1 MRIFSSLLLTCLFFL
16 GGCSSSLF
24 ESLPEGTVMT
34 CDPAL
39 PGRWIVTRTESAAD
53 NALPRPLEIAADC
66 RTVTDQGQAKPI
78 QANFVHTRA
87 GNYVEALNDSGKL
100 DCAGDNDTYCGHF
113 LLRYEIAGDQMRLY
127 MPDHAR
133 IAQALT
139 RGQVKGYQYPQPE
152 TLPAG
157 QERTYHNFVA
167 GNPAQIARILRR
179 HPEFFVTEPTTV
191 LVRDTAPPAAPAP
204 TTPEAT
210 APAPPPETRA
220 APQPQTEDGG
230 Q

>member
-1 MRIFSSLLLTCLFFL
+1 MRIFSSLLLTCLFCL

-24 ESLPEGTVMT
+24 ESLPEGTVTT

-39 PGRWIVTRTESAAD
+39 PGRWIVTHTESAAD
-53 NALPRPLEIAADC
+53 NALPHPLEISSDC
-66 RTVTDQGQAKPI
+66 RTVIDQGQSKPI
-78 QANFVHTRA
+78 QANFVHSRA

-113 LLRYEIAGDQMRLY
+113 LLRYEIVGDQMRMY

-133 IAQALT
+133 ISQALT
-139 RGQVKGYQYPQPE
+139 QGQVKGYQTPQPE

-157 QERTYHNFVA
+157 QERTYHTFVA

-179 HPEFFVTEPTTV
+179 HPEFFVTAPTTI
-191 LVRDTAPPAAPAP
+191 LDRDTSAVAAPAP
-204 TTPEAT
+204 TAEAT
-210 APAPPPETRA
+210 IAPVPPPETRA
-220 APQPQTEDGG
+220 APEPPSRDEG